1 MDLSGYTL
9 EDLLLAAIKS
19 EVESERIY
27 SSLAGRV
34 GNFFLKDRLNFLA
47 GEERR
52 HRACLE
58 ELYRKKTG
66 GGDVVLPERTPVPLP
81 SVKYSDEAAVSSIVE
96 QAMAA
101 EEAARDFY
109 LSLSELFDDRKTS
122 EMLKALSRME
132 EGHYRLLEAELENIR
147 TLEEYEEGWP
157 MMHAGP

>member
-52 HRACLE
+52 HRA
-58 ELYRKKTG
+58 
-66 GGDVVLPERTPVPLP
+66 
-81 SVKYSDEAAVSSIVE
+81 S
-96 QAMAA
+96 M
-101 EEAARDFY
+101 
-109 LSLSELFDDRKTS
+109 
-122 EMLKALSRME
+122 
-132 EGHYRLLEAELENIR
+132 
-147 TLEEYEEGWP
+147 
-157 MMHAGP
+157 